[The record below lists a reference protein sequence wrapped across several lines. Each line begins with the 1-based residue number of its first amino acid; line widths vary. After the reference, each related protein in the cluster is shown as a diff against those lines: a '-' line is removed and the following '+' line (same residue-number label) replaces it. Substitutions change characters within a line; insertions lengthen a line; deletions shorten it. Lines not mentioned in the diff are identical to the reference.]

1 MDKLIYVSMAG
12 AKAALQAQAANSH
25 NLANINTTGFR
36 ADLSAFEWRG
46 DASTAKDGALSAR
59 ALGGQMTQSF
69 NEASGSLQATGRDL
83 DVAVNGQGW
92 FAVQDASGNEAY
104 TRAGD
109 FRLDTNGTL
118 RNGSGREVLGEGG
131 SIVIPPNTSI
141 TIASNGD
148 ISIVPLGQG
157 SETTAVIGRLKLVNP
172 PPRDLERGSDGLFRL
187 RAGDIAPSDPT
198 VQVVSGTLEASNV
211 NGAQAIVNMIE
222 LSRQFEMQM
231 RTIKWAE
238 ENSRSS
244 GSLLNTR

>member
-25 NLANINTTGFR
+25 NLANIGTTGFR
-36 ADLSAFEWRG
+36 ADLSAYEWRG
-46 DASTAKDGALSAR
+46 NGATRTGALSAR
-59 ALGGQMTQSF
+59 ALGGEMTQSF
-69 NEASGSLQATGRDL
+69 NESSGSLQATGRNL

-92 FAVQDASGNEAY
+92 LAVQDANGNEAY

-109 FRLDTNGTL
+109 LRLDTAGNLT
-118 RNGSGREVLGEGG
+118 NASGRPILGNGG
-131 SIVIPPNTSI
+131 PINIPPNTSL
-141 TIASNGD
+141 TIATNGD

-157 SETTAVIGRLKLVNP
+157 SEATAIVERLKLVNP
-172 PPRDLERGSDGLFRL
+172 PSRDLERGPDGLFRV
-187 RAGDIAPSDPT
+187 RGGGIAPSDPT
-198 VQVVSGTLEASNV
+198 VQVVSGSLETSNV
-211 NGAQAIVNMIE
+211 NGAMAIVNMIE